1 MDKTGKEFLQKYL
14 HKEQEKQAEL
24 AQGAGVV
31 IGAIKEYIGKKEEV
45 FFDMLQSKVDQYD
58 NSKAAVA
65 TIKAQEEGLPMERL
79 YTPKE
84 VGEYLHRPVKTIM
97 DWLRDKKLKGV
108 KSGKLWLIKES
119 DLKAYVDGL
128 TCD

>member
-1 MDKTGKEFLQKYL
+1 MEKPDKEFLQKYL

-24 AQGAGVV
+24 AQGADVV

-45 FFDMLQSKVDQYD
+45 FFDLLQSKVDQYD